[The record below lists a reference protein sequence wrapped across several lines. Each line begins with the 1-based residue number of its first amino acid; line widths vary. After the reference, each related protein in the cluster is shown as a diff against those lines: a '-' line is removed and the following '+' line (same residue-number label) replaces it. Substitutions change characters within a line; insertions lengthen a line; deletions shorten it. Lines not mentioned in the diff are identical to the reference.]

1 MAFEMT
7 GRVTDDEGGPVAGA
21 KVTIILDVGEWYG
34 PNPWVLTDASGRYKV
49 NFMAIP
55 GSNYYPG
62 LDPPGTKEAVGFVM
76 VEASGYDWHARYV
89 LGTTEHLVENIRL
102 RRIQRITAGESAE
115 LAVAP
120 DDKVCASDA
129 WPGRELIC
137 GTLRVVAPR
146 NGTMTIEAVPG
157 QAGSQLPGL
166 EVWGGRTGGRGNPT
180 SISVVAGTE
189 YTVNVELPWGIS
201 ASQSFGVKTS
211 MSSRSN

>member
-1 MAFEMT
+1 M
-7 GRVTDDEGGPVAGA
+7 
-21 KVTIILDVGEWYG
+21 
-34 PNPWVLTDASGRYKV
+34 
-49 NFMAIP
+49 
-55 GSNYYPG
+55 
-62 LDPPGTKEAVGFVM
+62 GFVL
-76 VEASGYDWHARYV
+76 VEAPAYDWHSRYV

-102 RRIQRITAGESAE
+102 RRIQRITAGESAV

-120 DDKVCASDA
+120 DDKVCASDS

-146 NGTMTIEAVPG
+146 NGTMTIEAVPS
-157 QAGSQLPGL
+157 QAGSQLPAL

-201 ASQSFGVKTS
+201 ASQSFVVTTS
-211 MSSRSN
+211 M